1 MSSPTEYVNSIE
13 VPSSSCVLPPTTL
26 PSSKDPS
33 TDFHAPPP
41 QMKGQHDTVSNDF
54 PRDSSC
60 AYQKCSLSFS
70 LPSDEPSRPCKRAKK
85 ILTTASAE
93 RGHEVEDLH
102 TLRMLQLARASREAF
117 AAQVGLRLKRIH
129 ELDVMRTIAYDEYE
143 EALKLL
149 RQADRQIGELRHTIS
164 SRGMNITTLS
174 SLRLSP
180 VPSMSSMSSP
190 DGASDDRSAS
200 ATPIPSDV

>member
-1 MSSPTEYVNSIE
+1 
-13 VPSSSCVLPPTTL
+13 
-26 PSSKDPS
+26 
-33 TDFHAPPP
+33 
-41 QMKGQHDTVSNDF
+41 MKGQHDTVSNDF

-60 AYQKCSLSFS
+60 GYQKRSLSFS
-70 LPSDEPSRPCKRAKK
+70 LPSDERSRPCKRAKK